1 MIGRIVSDG
10 DPTGFAI
17 PILKNKNGRVVFRY
31 HCFPARKSRNFIF
44 VFQGLFH
51 G

>member
-10 DPTGFAI
+10 DPTGFVI
-17 PILKNKNGRVVFRY
+17 PILKNKNGS
-31 HCFPARKSRNFIF
+31 CFLIPLFSARKSRNFIF
-44 VFQGLFH
+44 FPGLFH